1 MKIIA
6 VCGFGVGSSVIAKMN
21 IESILDEE
29 NKSSDATVETV
40 DLGSVSG
47 TDGDLYVQPTNC
59 LIRFQKIF
67 KKRQLCCLISSIR
80 MQLRKVLILSLKIWA
95 NKTKKLIL

>member
-40 DLGSVSG
+40 DLSVFMLLDAFYSFPECWYKGISG
-47 TDGDLYVQPTNC
+47 FLFP
-59 LIRFQKIF
+59 FIF
-67 KKRQLCCLISSIR
+67 GCFFPPVHKMC
-80 MQLRKVLILSLKIWA
+80 
-95 NKTKKLIL
+95 T

>member
-47 TDGDLYVQPTNC
+47 TDGDLYVTTNE
-59 LIRFQKIF
+59 LFDQIPEDIQE
-67 KKRQLCCLISSIR
+67 RQLCCLISSIR

>member
-21 IESILDEE
+21 IESILTEE
-29 NKSSDATVETV
+29 NKSDDASVETV

-47 TDGDLYVQPTNC
+47 TDGDLYVTTGELYDQIPED
-59 LIRFQKIF
+59 IQQKTLVLSNFVDKDAI
-67 KKRQLCCLISSIR
+67 KEILDPRIKELG
-80 MQLRKVLILSLKIWA
+80 RK
-95 NKTKKLIL
+95 

>member
-6 VCGFGVGSSVIAKMN
+6 VCGFGVGSSVIAKMKKTN
-21 IESILDEE
+21 QAMRQLKRLISAV
-29 NKSSDATVETV
+29 SVELMVIYT
-40 DLGSVSG
+40 L
-47 TDGDLYVQPTNC
+47 QPTNC